1 MTNSKRVYLWAV
13 LCMAAALLVT
23 YLARPISRFLRN
35 SKLNADSL
43 SISSQS
49 ENMCGPK
56 ALFVALNRLGIPI
69 TLQEIEKDFSSSG
82 QGVTFAQLRRAADK
96 LGCHSSVRTLTWE
109 TLSSA
114 GASAVLWVNGDHF
127 VAADPREKRSSQD
140 RWRGSI
146 RIYDTDTPAQWWSRA
161 QLEHIWNGETLLIQ
175 KADTTKNASHDGPR
189 IEWKDC
195 LRDFGYVDAGRLLK
209 GVFEFE
215 NAGNADLAARV
226 AVVGCGCAKAT
237 LSPRVLKPRQ
247 VGQLHITVD
256 TKAKRGYLLTHVIV
270 ESDDPARKH
279 SPVFMRGG
287 VHHSNLISADVLYFG
302 HITKGS
308 KCRKSFCVYDA
319 GETKL
324 RISDVRAEFE
334 QETNGTTTGPLEAS
348 VEVKPFVR
356 PTGIPQV
363 QQRLPF
369 KYGDYVILM
378 TLHPRASCATR
389 PFAGRV
395 VVSTNQ
401 PAGNAQQSVAFRG
414 EVVTDISASP
424 PSILLSADKDG
435 RATTRITITRQAP
448 NPLRLL
454 DVKMDGESAPILAFF
469 EEQLSGSALTVNLSF
484 ALPDGTARAA
494 YHGSLL
500 LDFSDG
506 DRLTVPVIL
515 LHANPKEAQGVGNV
529 SGADSRLEKQ

>member
-1 MTNSKRVYLWAV
+1 
-13 LCMAAALLVT
+13 MAAALLLT

-35 SKLNADSL
+35 SNLDANSL
-43 SISSQS
+43 SISAQS
-49 ENMCGPK
+49 ENRCGPK
-56 ALFVALNRLGIPI
+56 ALFAAVNRLGIPI
-69 TLQEIEKDFSSSG
+69 TLQEIEKDFPSSG
-82 QGVTFAQLRRAADK
+82 QGVTFAQLRTAADK
-96 LGCHSSVRTLTWE
+96 LGCRSSIRKLTWE
-109 TLSSA
+109 TLRSA
-114 GASAVLWVNGDHF
+114 DAPAVLWVNGDHF

-140 RWRGSI
+140 RSRGSL

-161 QLEHIWNGETLLIQ
+161 QLEHIWTGETLLMQ
-175 KADTTKNASHDGPR
+175 KADAVNNASQGGPR
-189 IEWKDC
+189 IEWKHC
-195 LRDFGYVDAGRLLK
+195 LRDFGYVDAGTLLK

-237 LSPRVLKPRQ
+237 VSPRVLKPRQ
-247 VGQLHITVD
+247 VGQLHITVE

-270 ESDDPARKH
+270 ESDDPTRKH

-302 HITKGS
+302 HVTKGS
-308 KCRKSFCVYDA
+308 QCRKSFCVYDA

-324 RISDVRAEFE
+324 RISEVSVEFE
-334 QETNGTTTGPLEAS
+334 QESTGTAAGALEAS
-348 VEVKPFVR
+348 VEVKSFVK
-356 PTGIPQV
+356 PTGVTQA
-363 QQRLPF
+363 QQRLPL
-369 KYGDYVILM
+369 KYGDYVILL

-395 VVSTNQ
+395 IVSTNQ
-401 PAGNAQQSVAFRG
+401 PAGKAQQSVAFRG

-424 PSILLSADKDG
+424 PSIMLSAEKDG
-435 RATTRITITRQAP
+435 RAATKLTITRQAP

-454 DVKMDGESAPILAFF
+454 DVEMAGESAPILASF
-469 EEQLSGSALTVNLSF
+469 QKRLSGSVLTVNLSF

-506 DRLTVPVIL
+506 DRLTVPVIVL
-515 LHANPKEAQGVGNV
+515 RANPKEAQGVGNI
-529 SGADSRLEKQ
+529 SGKDSRLEE